1 MRDCYLAV
9 SVPSRKWADQ
19 HLLHRWF
26 YSALQVLLALLSSI
40 ARSSMLLVIPLK
52 SIIYVY
58 VYIKC
63 QISILFGDH
72 SRTGQTAACYVGW
85 SPATIPNPCKPQQ
98 ETPLPST

>member
-1 MRDCYLAV
+1 
-9 SVPSRKWADQ
+9 
-19 HLLHRWF
+19 
-26 YSALQVLLALLSSI
+26 
-40 ARSSMLLVIPLK
+40 MLLVIPLK

-85 SPATIPNPCKPQQ
+85 SPATIPNRGEPQQ
-98 ETPLPST
+98 ETALAASWAMSQNPFRSLLISFLSNDHFALPIAAESC